1 MMNHPMGLFLGLGI
15 IGLIL
20 VFLVAWFVAAFPL
33 YIAGRMI
40 SGRNATF
47 GEALVAAAIGPL
59 VTIFFFI
66 VVSALLFPFMLG
78 FAYIIGFIVAIGAL
92 SYIFGALF
100 RTSTLGGFGIALI
113 SFIFTVIIFAV
124 VSLFA
129 ILLTGQPVVGV
140 HKMPVGIFP

>member
-1 MMNHPMGLFLGLGI
+1 MALHLGLSI

-20 VFLVAWFVAAFPL
+20 VFFVAWLIAAFPL
-33 YIAGRMI
+33 YIAGRII

-47 GEALVAAAIGPL
+47 GEAMIGSAIGPL

-66 VVSALLFPFMLG
+66 VVSALLFPFLLG
-78 FAYIIGFIVAIGAL
+78 FAYVIGFIVAIGAL

-100 RTSTLGGFGIALI
+100 KTSTLGGFGIALI
-113 SFIFTVIIFAV
+113 SFIFTIVIFVI

-129 ILLTGQPVVGV
+129 IFLTGQPVVGV
-140 HKMPVGIFP
+140 HKMPAGIFP